1 MRVEVLLFAVA
12 RQRAGADA
20 VAVDLPEG
28 GTVGALKARLAATEP
43 ALAPLL
49 PGLLFAVAGEY
60 ATDDTVIPPGA
71 EVAAIPPVSGG
82 QR

>member
-12 RQRAGADA
+12 RQRAGREA
-20 VAVDLPEG
+20 VVVDLPEG
-28 GTVGALKARLAATEP
+28 GTVSALKAALAQAEP

-60 ATDDTVIPPGA
+60 ATDDTPVPPGA

-82 QR
+82 LR